1 MEGLPVY
8 LVDASF
14 AFPKRELVQINIRLQ
29 NEPEETA
36 LLNDIPLDKFREILV
51 SKFHFE
57 PDFVDGKIGDMKRGS
72 PGLKS
77 EAWGTRTL
85 LLN

>member
-14 AFPKRELVQINIRLQ
+14 AFPKEGAGPNQHPSPERTRGNGTAQRHSSRL
-29 NEPEETA
+29 
-36 LLNDIPLDKFREILV
+36 FREILV

-57 PDFVDGKIGDMKRGS
+57 PDFVDGKIGDMKRDPQVS
-72 PGLKS
+72 KARPWAP
-77 EAWGTRTL
+77 EPCC
-85 LLN
+85 